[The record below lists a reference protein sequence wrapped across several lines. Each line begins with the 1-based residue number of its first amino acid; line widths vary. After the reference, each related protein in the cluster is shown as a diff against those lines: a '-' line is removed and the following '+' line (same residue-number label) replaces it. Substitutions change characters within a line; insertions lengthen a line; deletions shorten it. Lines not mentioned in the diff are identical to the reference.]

1 MRSLILVAL
10 VISSTAWS
18 SPEENLLGQS
28 GFEEPQISGRTPET
42 DEGLLPVESETS
54 PWSYFSASSE
64 TDGGRIIVG
73 LTNEI
78 ARTGRQSIY
87 VDFEK
92 VTAKSRVAVLMTKL
106 IPVKPSQAYRVSI
119 WGRIDRKRP
128 LSLDERRPFTVLDVD
143 FFSADGKTKA
153 GEPIRGF
160 QLIPGRIIPGGPHPL
175 TFVAKK
181 WSESSSQFST
191 PEGAALLKVTWKWQ
205 VPTDEGETDGVIYW
219 DDATLVEDNSPPP
232 EKDAVQTGGA
242 SANQP
247 ALEQNP
253 AEKQ

>member
-1 MRSLILVAL
+1 
-10 VISSTAWS
+10 
-18 SPEENLLGQS
+18 
-28 GFEEPQISGRTPET
+28 
-42 DEGLLPVESETS
+42 
-54 PWSYFSASSE
+54 
-64 TDGGRIIVG
+64 
-73 LTNEI
+73 
-78 ARTGRQSIY
+78 

-181 WSESSSQFST
+181 WSGVFLPIQHPGGRRTS
-191 PEGAALLKVTWKWQ
+191 EG
-205 VPTDEGETDGVIYW
+205 
-219 DDATLVEDNSPPP
+219 N
-232 EKDAVQTGGA
+232 
-242 SANQP
+242 
-247 ALEQNP
+247 LEV
-253 AEKQ
+253 AGTHR